1 MRTQIIITS
10 ATVEKLKQK
19 ARKLK
24 KDQGI
29 PHHEALDQVAKGA
42 GFNHWHHVAESVK
55 AFESTEQAY
64 YFGVVIAMDVK
75 DAMDFRDPSG
85 RFVEDSAAFA
95 LCADDIYTYIR
106 EAGEDADMLADDPH
120 YEEDK
125 QEWMMDGLMN
135 YVFFR
140 YTGAGIPAN
149 INEVVEIVNEC
160 SFWPP
165 EFIWYKGT
173 FQECPS
179 NTALDEDGN
188 VVGIR
193 FSL

>member
-29 PHHEALDQVAKGA
+29 PHHDALDQVAKA
-42 GFNHWHHVAESVK
+42 ACFNHWHHVADSAK
-55 AFESTEQAY
+55 AFEPTEQAY
-64 YFGVVIAMDVK
+64 YFGVIIAMDIK

-85 RFVEDSAAFA
+85 KFVEDSAAFA
-95 LCADDIYTYIR
+95 LCADDIYNFIR
-106 EAGEDADMLADDPH
+106 EADEDADMLADDSH

-125 QEWMMDGLMN
+125 REWMMDGLMN

-140 YTGAGIPAN
+140 HNGTDLPSSVD
-149 INEVVEIVNEC
+149 EVVEIVNEC
-160 SFWPP
+160 SFWSP
-165 EFIWYKGT
+165 EFIWHKGT

-179 NTALDEDGN
+179 NVALDDEGN

-193 FSL
+193 FNL

>member
-1 MRTQIIITS
+1 MRTQTIITS

-24 KDQGI
+24 KDQGV
-29 PHHEALDQVAKGA
+29 PHHEALDQVAKEA
-42 GFNHWHHVAESVK
+42 HFNHWHHVAESVK
-55 AFESTEQAY
+55 AFEPTELAY
-64 YFGVVIAMDVK
+64 YFGVIIAMDVK
-75 DAMDFRDPSG
+75 DAMDFRAPSS

-106 EAGEDADMLADDPH
+106 DADEDADMLADDPH
-120 YEEDK
+120 HEEDK

-140 YTGAGIPAN
+140 YTGTGTPAS
-149 INEVVEIVNEC
+149 IDEIIEIVNEC

-165 EFIWYKGT
+165 EFIWHKGT
-173 FQECPS
+173 FQESPS
-179 NTALDEDGN
+179 DTALDEDGD